1 VKYLP
6 ARVQICF
13 VSKIRRP
20 FLLIL
25 SLLLLSFNISI
36 LAQTQLETSAD
47 DKTLIVN
54 DAPEMEVYAI
64 GKSVI
69 VKNRAKGVLAF
80 GGDIIVEG
88 SVEGDVA
95 TIGGS
100 VIQKENAYIGGD
112 IITFGGSYKP
122 EAREPLREA
131 GKETVM
137 FGAFEQELRDLAQN
151 PTQIFSPSFSL
162 AFLAQRLLSV
172 LFWFVVTLAFATI
185 APGAVSRAVAR
196 FQLSTLKVVAI
207 GFIGFVLTTIGV
219 LGSLRVLPDYLS
231 VIFGL
236 MMLVL
241 LMLAYLFGRVALQ
254 VSFGKLF
261 LKYLL
266 SERNQSETLAIFVGV
281 LIWTIFLSIP
291 YLWTLALITLF
302 AGGIGLVLTARSK
315 RIWPNL
321 PT

>member
-1 VKYLP
+1 
-6 ARVQICF
+6 
-13 VSKIRRP
+13 
-20 FLLIL
+20 
-25 SLLLLSFNISI
+25 
-36 LAQTQLETSAD
+36 
-47 DKTLIVN
+47 
-54 DAPEMEVYAI
+54 
-64 GKSVI
+64 
-69 VKNRAKGVLAF
+69 
-80 GGDIIVEG
+80 VEG

-207 GFIGFVLTTIGV
+207 GFIGFVLTTIAV